1 MVNEF
6 RGTAPAGTSFGGP
19 SKGVRLYLAP
29 VHTHF
34 AKPATC
40 TRSRLGWEG
49 VGWGW
54 GAVLF
59 CCDVYTRLLI
69 MFSDWE
75 HLILDSSKP
84 FTYQR
89 GIISKVIFVRIL
101 LSVIV
106 LFSTVGTGQ

>member
-1 MVNEF
+1 MVNES
-6 RGTAPAGTSFGGP
+6 RGMAPAGTSFGGP

-40 TRSRLGWEG
+40 TRSRLGWERE
-49 VGWGW
+49 GWG
-54 GAVLF
+54 GGLI

-69 MFSDWE
+69 TFSDWE

-84 FTYQR
+84 FTLINE
-89 GIISKVIFVRIL
+89 GSSEK
-101 LSVIV
+101 
-106 LFSTVGTGQ
+106 